1 MTLLRAVEERNCSL
15 AALFMVENCL
25 NILFFQTDGELLQKG
40 IEGSGFLKYTTNNN
54 VQISCMIKSSSQEA
68 GEAKSSK
75 GS

>member
-1 MTLLRAVEERNCSL
+1 
-15 AALFMVENCL
+15 MVENCL
-25 NILFFQTDGELLQKG
+25 NILFFQTDGELLQK

-54 VQISCMIKSSSQEA
+54 VQISGMIKSSSQEA